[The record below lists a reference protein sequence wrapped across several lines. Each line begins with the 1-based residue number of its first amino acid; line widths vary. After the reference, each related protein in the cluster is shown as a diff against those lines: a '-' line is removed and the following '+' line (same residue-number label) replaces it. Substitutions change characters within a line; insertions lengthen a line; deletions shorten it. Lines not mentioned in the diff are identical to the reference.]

1 MAGARRSRSSSRSGK
16 SSRRSRTVSTD
27 LSKKMRAQAKKEF
40 RINLV
45 PDFSDEHLIPE
56 DKLEDAW
63 QIYAP
68 GKDRINYPD
77 FRGACFFCKLH
88 SREEDLAH
96 IFEKVDINDEGEI
109 DFRKFRIAI
118 QQQNQKDLR
127 RLRKIQQQ
135 QVVSEISDG
144 MRHPAHRFL
153 LYLEPQK
160 QKWLCS
166 GQKLVGGCLLGD
178 HNITSVKV
186 PCYASRREP
195 TFKLCDKCFE
205 DKLRDGG
212 VKFDPRDALIGVQT
226 MVQGSLKDDPI
237 FAKLTSVDEI
247 MEATFKKFDI
257 DRSGFIDFEEF
268 RAAWCWLGVDTS
280 DSELK
285 KTFEFID
292 ADMSGEIDLEEYRLA
307 FKQDVVKLDIEE
319 EEEEDEYSRGD
330 INGGVIDVIDD
341 VEDEPTVASMKFEM
355 TMRDYESVSFKVV
368 NAAWYN
374 SWSTF
379 HTMYS
384 LDMLAGGMQED
395 FMPKVR
401 EPKIGESIQFRLDS
415 GAWVDATI
423 VEQIGDMTV
432 AIHGETFSQDIA
444 VHWNDSRIKLKDN
457 GNQIALALRMWDELA
472 SLESIADALGLDGS
486 SPANQL
492 QVQIFVNFQKNQDKD
507 KMMENE
513 ELRREFLQTHQYVT
527 SDAEEFLSDLEDG
540 FTEMLGGS
548 AIPDGGKR
556 LQVGSVVLA
565 QPNPATPMVW
575 EKMRVVHSRNI
586 AILDDENER
595 IDEIYLLPMDWRPG
609 SGVDAYRH
617 MEDERKRKKKL
628 LDMKKQS
635 ESRLSMFSLSSWGS
649 NTKPLAS
656 NNIQKK
662 EGIVKINPL
671 AKNFNVKA
679 SKNRFPAPSLKLRKE
694 SQRIR
699 HVPLERLKFDAEL
712 WLQDQ
717 ARIKM
722 YIPFENLTKQFPD
735 IDRNDLL
742 QIYEPHKLEFQDF
755 IPRGD
760 AAMKWRQAHDRAI
773 TAVASAESGLLV
785 SGSYDRTIRLWR
797 KVETKKGPAKAM
809 PFPLPLTCRSG
820 VLDCDI
826 TRDGSWIAAATFG
839 RACEIWS
846 TRDARRVFTINTCW
860 QCPAVAFHP
869 TGTRVAVSNGNGDVV
884 LRLWDL
890 HVELP
895 AVSILGF
902 EYGVFDLKIHKFGD
916 LLLTASKGQ
925 KTDKA
930 TIFDLRARKPITQQR
945 SQLYML
951 NTVTWQGEMDMGYSI
966 LDKDRLRLYDLR
978 NDSEPL
984 FDYRFKLS
992 KFRAKSTEQPKPNY
1006 TETFVSSK
1014 EHMAVGFLNGQID
1027 IINIQELSS
1036 TQDYEASLTDARPS
1050 KRHLHSGA
1058 VTSLAFQGN
1067 SLFSGSTDRTTN
1079 FLEDAVLDLEEAN
1092 EATIEI

>member
-1 MAGARRSRSSSRSGK
+1 MAGARRSRSSSPSGK

-27 LSKKMRAQAKKEF
+27 LSKKMKDAAKKEF

-56 DKLEDAW
+56 DKIEEAW
-63 QIYAP
+63 KIYAP
-68 GKDRINYPD
+68 GKDRMNYPD
-77 FRGACFFCKLH
+77 FRGACFYCKLH
-88 SREEDLAH
+88 SREEDLQN
-96 IFEKVDINDEGEI
+96 IFATVDINDEREI
-109 DFRKFRIAI
+109 DFRKFNIAI
-118 QQQNQKDLR
+118 QQQNQKDYR
-127 RLRKIQQQ
+127 RLRKLQQQ

-153 LYLEPQK
+153 LYVEPQK
-160 QKWLCS
+160 QKWECS
-166 GQKLVGGCLLGD
+166 GQKLVGGCLRGD
-178 HNITSVKV
+178 HKITSVKV

-195 TFKLCDKCFE
+195 SFKLCDKCFE
-205 DKLRDGG
+205 DKSRDGG
-212 VKFDPRDALIGVQT
+212 VKFDPKDALIQVQS
-226 MVQGSLKDDPI
+226 MLEGSLKDDPI
-237 FAKLTSVDEI
+237 FAKLTSVDQI
-247 MEATFKKFDI
+247 MEATFKKFDS
-257 DRSGFIDFEEF
+257 DRSGCIDFEEF

-292 ADMSGEIDLEEYRLA
+292 ADMSGEIDLDEYRLA
-307 FKQDVVKLDIEE
+307 FKQDVVKLDMEE
-319 EEEEDEYSRGD
+319 EAEEDEEENSRGE
-330 INGGVIDVIDD
+330 INGGVIDVLDD
-341 VEDEPTVASMKFEM
+341 VEEEPTISTMKDFQM
-355 TMRDYESVSFKVV
+355 TMRDYESVR
-368 NAAWYN
+368 
-374 SWSTF
+374 STF
-379 HTMYS
+379 HTLYS

-401 EPKIGESIQFRLDS
+401 EPQIGESIQFRLDS
-415 GAWVDATI
+415 GAWIDATI

-432 AIHGETFSQDIA
+432 AINAASFTQDIA
-444 VHWNDSRIKLKDN
+444 VHWNDSRIMLKDD

-492 QVQIFVNFQKNQDKD
+492 QVQIFVKFQKNKD
-507 KMMENE
+507 KEKTMQNE

-527 SDAEEFLSDLEDG
+527 SDAEEFLSDVEDG
-540 FTEMLGGS
+540 YNDMLGGS
-548 AIPDGGKR
+548 AIPDSGR
-556 LQVGSVVLA
+556 TLQVGSVVLA

-575 EKMRVVHSRNI
+575 EKMRIVHSRNI
-586 AILDDENER
+586 VSPDDENER
-595 IDEIYLLPMDWRPG
+595 IDEIYLLSMDWEPG
-609 SGVDAYRH
+609 YGVDAYRH
-617 MEDERKRKKKL
+617 MEEERKRKKKL

-635 ESRLSMFSLSSWGS
+635 ESRLSIFSLSSWGGGS
-649 NTKPLAS
+649 NSKDPLG

-671 AKNFNVKA
+671 TKKFNVKA
-679 SKNRFPAPSLKLRKE
+679 SKNRFPAPSLKLRKG

-699 HVPLERLKFDAEL
+699 PIPLERLKFDAEL

-735 IDRNDLL
+735 IERDDLL
-742 QIYEPHKLEFQDF
+742 QIYEPHRMEFQDF
-755 IPRGD
+755 LPTGD
-760 AAMKWRQAHDRAI
+760 AATKWRQAHERAV
-773 TAVASAESGLLV
+773 TAVASAENGLLV

-797 KVETKKGPAKAM
+797 RVDTKNGPAKAM
-809 PFPLPLTCRSG
+809 PFPRPLTCRSG

-846 TRDARRVFTINTCW
+846 TRDARRVHTINTCW

-951 NTVTWQGEMDMGYSI
+951 NAVTWQSEMDMGYSI

-984 FDYRFKLS
+984 FDYRFKLN
-992 KFRAKSTEQPKPNY
+992 KFRSKSTEQPKHNY
-1006 TETFVSSK
+1006 TKTFVSSK
-1014 EHMAVGFLNGQID
+1014 EHMAIGFLNGQID

-1036 TQDYEASLTDARPS
+1036 TEDYEASLTDTRPS
-1050 KRHLHSGA
+1050 KRHLHSAA

-1067 SLFSGSTDRTTN
+1067 SLFSGSMDKTTN